1 MLVERCVSV
10 GYIITSTYLK
20 FGLVFERF
28 SKLRLS
34 LLFHYLS
41 AFSSGSLWLVCLRL
55 LFWVYKQIA
64 RIVTDLDFCQLRLAP
79 AIKWSAVISLWLG
92 LCG

>member
-1 MLVERCVSV
+1 MLVEHCVSV

-20 FGLVFERF
+20 FGLVFGRF

-34 LLFHYLS
+34 LLFHCFA

-79 AIKWSAVISLWLG
+79 AISGLRLS